1 MASPQNEQELANP
14 ASGRST
20 PQSIPRL
27 PHNRKG
33 NDYSKSAPV
42 GSEGLEESGENQPL
56 LSKSLV
62 EPVIDES
69 DVFNSSHSSSMLQRR
84 REAAEGALGRLSP
97 ESSFGPSNLGFEWE
111 IVAQRNEL
119 KREVHGTT

>member
-97 ESSFGPSNLGFEWE
+97 ESSFGRSNLGFEWE

>member
-1 MASPQNEQELANP
+1 MASPQSEEELINP

-20 PQSIPRL
+20 PRSISRR
-27 PHNRKG
+27 PHNRSG
-33 NDYSKSAPV
+33 DNYSKSAPV
-42 GSEGLEESGENQPL
+42 GSEDTQDSGENQPL
-56 LSKSLV
+56 LSRSLV
-62 EPVIDES
+62 QPVIEES
-69 DVFNSSHSSSMLQRR
+69 DVYNSSQSSTMLQRR

-97 ESSFGPSNLGFEWE
+97 ESSFERSNLDLEWE